1 MRTTIAVATVAALVA
16 AGVWAAAREQGQ
28 AAAQPSGATPVVVV
42 AELFTSEGCSSCP
55 PADDLLAELLSTQ
68 PVPGVTIVG
77 LSEHVDYW
85 DRLGWRDPFS
95 SPRFTERQTEYD
107 GRVSGGGRI
116 YTPQIVVDG
125 RVEVLG
131 SDRGAVLRAIAAA
144 AREPRAGVTMTVTPS
159 GPRVQ
164 VAVSASAPPGL
175 EWREP
180 ADLLVALVEDGLV
193 TSVKRGENEGRTL
206 RHSAVTRRLDRAG
219 TWKTASTPLDVTTT
233 LRLDDDWNR
242 ARLRVVALLQER
254 QRRRI
259 VGAAA
264 APLEGG

>member
-1 MRTTIAVATVAALVA
+1 MRTTFAVVTVAALA
-16 AGVWAAAREQGQ
+16 AVGVWAAARELGQ
-28 AAAQPSGATPVVVV
+28 AARPSGAAPVVVV

-55 PADDLLAELLSTQ
+55 PADDLLAELLRTQ
-68 PVPGVTIVG
+68 PVPGVTLVG

-131 SDRGAVLRAIAAA
+131 SDRAAVLRAIAAA
-144 AREPRAGVTMTVTPS
+144 AREPRAGVTLTVTPS
-159 GPRVQ
+159 GSRVH
-164 VAVSASAPPGL
+164 VAVAASAPPGL

-180 ADLLVALVEDGLV
+180 ADLLVAIVEDGLV
-193 TSVKRGENEGRTL
+193 TSVKRGENQGRTL
-206 RHSAVTRRLDRAG
+206 QHSAVTRRLDRAG
-219 TWKTASTPLDVTTT
+219 TWKTASTPLDVSTT
-233 LRLDDDWNR
+233 LRLDDDWNP

-264 APLEGG
+264 APLQGG